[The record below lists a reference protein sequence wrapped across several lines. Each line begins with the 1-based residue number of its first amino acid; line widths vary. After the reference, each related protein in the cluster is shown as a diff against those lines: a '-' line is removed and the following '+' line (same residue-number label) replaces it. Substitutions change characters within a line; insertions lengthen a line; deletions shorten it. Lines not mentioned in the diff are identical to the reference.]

1 MSYSYFLHP
10 LAVEDYKEAYA
21 WYEDRQAGLG
31 ERFIK
36 AVRFKI
42 DEIVQHPETYGSRD
56 RKEFREAMID
66 FFPYLI
72 VYKIQK
78 RKKLIFISSIHHSKK
93 HPRKKYRK

>member
-1 MSYSYFLHP
+1 MSYSYLLHP

-21 WYEDRQAGLG
+21 WYEERQPGLG

-36 AVRFKI
+36 AVRFKV

-56 RKEFREAMID
+56 RKMFREAQLD

-72 VYKIQK
+72 VYKIHK
-78 RKKLIFISSIHHSKK
+78 RKREIFIASIHHTKRQ
-93 HPRKKYRK
+93 PRKKYRA